1 MSDQTTSAAQGAI
14 APDDDPAAPRA
25 GEISDTAD
33 LATARTLANIGTPAG
48 ADALSRAM
56 PPAALGQP
64 QLLSLS
70 FARAKAFLQAC
81 MTSTPRVTYGLGK
94 KVPFLNAVPG
104 RDFTQVDCS
113 GFVREAVRE
122 ATTPTLAFPDGSVVQ
137 HDWVQAHQFQKCS
150 VTDGKLDD
158 GMMRI
163 AFLRPQDVSSGIG
176 HVVLI
181 VAGQTLESHGGTGPD
196 TRRWDGSSW
205 QAKTFVYNFA
215 RDVQLTA
222 ELTTASLPG
231 AAPPDGTFTVRLGH
245 RYRAAIALSGLE
257 QLASNDMIANELT
270 QYGFKDVVVTGTGGA
285 RVAEGTWTGPDTTAQ
300 IDSHITDISE
310 IPVGGAVG

>member
-1 MSDQTTSAAQGAI
+1 MSDETTLANQAAMT
-14 APDDDPAAPRA
+14 PDDDPAAPRT
-25 GEISDTAD
+25 GEISETAD
-33 LATARTLANIGTPAG
+33 LATARALANLG
-48 ADALSRAM
+48 APTIAEFARVV
-56 PPAALGQP
+56 PAAPGQSP
-64 QLLSLS
+64 LLSLS

-137 HDWVQAHQFQKCS
+137 HDWVQAQQFQKCS
-150 VTDGKLDD
+150 VADGKLDD

-181 VAGQTLESHGGTGPD
+181 VAGKTLESHGGTGPD
-196 TRRWDGSSW
+196 TRPWDGSSW

-215 RDVQLTA
+215 
-222 ELTTASLPG
+222 
-231 AAPPDGTFTVRLGH
+231 
-245 RYRAAIALSGLE
+245 
-257 QLASNDMIANELT
+257 
-270 QYGFKDVVVTGTGGA
+270 KDV
-285 RVAEGTWTGPDTTAQ
+285 AQ
-300 IDSHITDISE
+300 S
-310 IPVGGAVG
+310 